1 MSGESSIF
9 SPSHHQCFSCSQRLL
24 CWNFLPPHA
33 RLAERERSD
42 QTFPRPTHGHHTLVP
57 MSQQGA
63 NEPKLVRASPSR
75 GPGFSP
81 KNVDR
86 AQAGAGGLRHIV
98 CSTGI
103 VKQVGSAL
111 KVGDARSYPYLGD
124 VPCQNNYCLCASALN
139 MKKSARWLG

>member
-1 MSGESSIF
+1 MNRPFLLVVSSV
-9 SPSHHQCFSCSQRLL
+9 L
-24 CWNFLPPHA
+24 CLHINRALPKYRALPA
-33 RLAERERSD
+33 FAGDRRFD
-42 QTFPRPTHGHHTLVP
+42 QTFLRPTHGHHTLVP